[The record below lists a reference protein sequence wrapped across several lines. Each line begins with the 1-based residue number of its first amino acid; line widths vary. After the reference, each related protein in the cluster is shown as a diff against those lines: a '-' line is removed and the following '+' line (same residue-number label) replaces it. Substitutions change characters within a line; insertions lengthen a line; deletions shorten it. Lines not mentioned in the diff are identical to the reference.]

1 MMDERALPFGVSV
14 TALTGIADHR
24 GVLTEL
30 FRESWGLVP
39 APTQWT
45 FTTSRAGVLRGAHVH
60 MQRNDLVVT
69 IQGRMDIGLRDI
81 RHGSPTEGLATVVEQ
96 AGADPAVVTIPPG
109 VIHGFHFH
117 EPSATI
123 VGFSVDFDP
132 ADDLETSWADP
143 ELGIPWQATSPILS
157 NRDRDAPPLRD
168 LLARLEPHQPIG
180 GPFPAA
186 AGARA
191 IHGGP
196 GSG

>member
-1 MMDERALPFGVSV
+1 MIDERALPFGVSV

-45 FTTSRAGVLRGAHVH
+45 FTTSQAGVLRGGHVH
-60 MQRNDLVVT
+60 MQRNDLVIT

-81 RHGSPTEGLATVVEQ
+81 RRGSPTEGLATVVEQ
-96 AGADPAVVTIPPG
+96 NGAEPSAVTIPRG
-109 VIHGFHFH
+109 VIHGFLFH
-117 EPSATI
+117 EPSVTI

-143 ELGIPWQATSPILS
+143 ELGIPWKVASPILS
-157 NRDRDAPPLRD
+157 DRDRDAPPLRD

-191 IHGGP
+191 VHGGP